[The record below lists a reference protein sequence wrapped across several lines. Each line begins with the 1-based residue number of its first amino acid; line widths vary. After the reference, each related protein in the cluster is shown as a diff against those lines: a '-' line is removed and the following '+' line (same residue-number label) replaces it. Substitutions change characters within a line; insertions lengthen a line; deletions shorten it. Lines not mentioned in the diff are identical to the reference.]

1 MVMALGDMS
10 TQEKLRTMEAL
21 WDDLI
26 RDPESVPVPDW
37 HREELEKRSVR
48 AESDSDA
55 FREWE
60 AAKRRL
66 REFSR

>member
-10 TQEKLRTMEAL
+10 TREKLRTMEAL

-26 RDPESVPVPDW
+26 REPESVPVPDW

-48 AESDSDA
+48 AEAGGDA
-55 FREWE
+55 FCEWE
-60 AAKRRL
+60 TAKRRL
-66 REFSR
+66 KERMR

>member
-10 TQEKLRTMEAL
+10 TREKLRTMEAL
-21 WDDLI
+21 WDDLT
-26 RDPESVPVPDW
+26 RDPASVPVPDW

-48 AESDSDA
+48 AESGSDA
-55 FREWE
+55 FSEWE

-66 REFSR
+66 KEASR